1 MKAARKA
8 VVAIAITALSP
19 GAGCSPGAGEAPLV
33 RIGKERL
40 AIASPEDDALWQVR
54 DVAESAGTLW
64 ALTEAPPFVHVFGPE
79 GDRIA
84 RFGHKGDG
92 PGDLRFPR
100 ALWPDVTYGGVT
112 VWDPGLGRAQKLS
125 LEPAGTRAASR
136 SIPTSGAVRTGLD
149 DATFG
154 NPFRARR
161 DRTGA
166 VVLAHYGDIRVTH
179 PDQLW
184 LGRLVRIGR
193 GPGAEPETIV
203 DFARDL
209 PGAALRPG
217 QRGQPLF
224 LGPVPLWDICPDR
237 RTAVLDPPGR
247 NAVPLA
253 ALARGRVLAESGL
266 DRHCLGARAAAGTTA
281 VRLHSAPDANR
292 GPRPRHNRFRTRC
305 PGDPGCAGRRGSVP
319 RPSAHGRGHSV
330 RCGPRLAARVRRPQ
344 PPSGLRTRMANDLV
358 GRRCNVPV
366 RPDRLSGKLLAA
378 SHCRIAGTRNN
389 QGLDRAGALGAGRTT
404 PGIMKNTTKWIIA
417 AAVANILLL
426 PLTLAPEK
434 EAAAAQPPATTGL
447 FDCCGG
453 SAARASFCCRR
464 CCWRP
469 LSCAG
474 CPPATR

>member
-54 DVAESAGTLW
+54 DVVESAGTLW

-112 VWDPGLGRAQKLS
+112 VWDPGLGRAQRLS
-125 LEPAGTRAASR
+125 LESAGTRAASR
-136 SIPTSGAVRTGLD
+136 SIPTSGAVRAGLD

-209 PGAALRPG
+209 PGGALRPG

-237 RTAVLDPPGR
+237 RTAVLDPLGGTLYLLRPSLGVASWPNR
-247 NAVPLA
+247 DSIAIAWEPEPLPA
-253 ALARGRVLAESGL
+253 QQRFDYIRHQMRTEAHGQDITDSELDALA
-266 DRHCLGARAAAGTTA
+266 TQ
-281 VRLHSAPDANR
+281 
-292 GPRPRHNRFRTRC
+292 
-305 PGDPGCAGRRGSVP
+305 
-319 RPSAHGRGHSV
+319 
-330 RCGPRLAARVRRPQ
+330 AARDAEDLFPVQAP
-344 PPSGLRTRMANDLV
+344 MAVDIL
-358 GRRCNVPV
+358 C
-366 RPDRLSGKLLAA
+366 
-378 SHCRIAGTRNN
+378 
-389 QGLDRAGALGAGRTT
+389 GAGRVWLQEFDGPNHPLGYGPAWRTISLDAGAT
-404 PGIMKNTTKWIIA
+404 PRFARIA
-417 AAVANILLL
+417 FPANFSPHRIVESQALG
-426 PLTLAPEK
+426 TIK
-434 EAAAAQPPATTGL
+434 DSTGL
-447 FDCCGG
+447 
-453 SAARASFCCRR
+453 ARLA
-464 CCWRP
+464 
-469 LSCAG
+469 LVEL
-474 CPPATR
+474 PPES